1 MIVTDKIA
9 VVRSMRWTYPDANWG
24 LVPTMGYLHEGHLS
38 LVRRACAEN
47 DRILVTIY
55 VNPTQFAP
63 GEDLDAYPRDID
75 RDLGLLDELGVDLV
89 FMPDDLTMFPEG
101 FQTKVTVGNVTRIL
115 EGSSRPS
122 HFQGV
127 TTIVTKLFNI
137 AQPTRAYFGQK
148 DAQQAIIIRQLI
160 NDLNVN
166 LELVICPIV
175 REPDGLAMSSR
186 NVRLSSDQ
194 RTAATVLFKAL
205 HSASSA
211 LEGGETDGAVLRR
224 IMAHM
229 IQKES
234 LARIDYVSVANPL
247 TLEKIITVKGQVLLS
262 MAVFFGDVRL
272 IDNALIN

>member
-9 VVRSMRWTYPDANWG
+9 VVRSMRSSYPNADWG

-47 DRILVTIY
+47 DRILVSIY
-55 VNPTQFAP
+55 LNPTQFAP
-63 GEDLDAYPRDID
+63 GEDLEAYPRDID

-89 FMPDDLTMFPEG
+89 FMPDDLTMYPEG
-101 FQTKVTVGNVTRIL
+101 FQTTVAVGNVTRIL

-160 NDLNVN
+160 SDLNIN
-166 LELVICPIV
+166 LDLVICPIV

-186 NVRLSSDQ
+186 NVRLSSEQ
-194 RTAATVLFKAL
+194 RAAAIVLFKAL
-205 HSASSA
+205 RSASTA
-211 LEGGETDGAVLRR
+211 LEGGEPDGAVLRR
-224 IMAHM
+224 IMADM
-229 IQKES
+229 IQKEP
-234 LARIDYVSVANPL
+234 LARIDYVSVADPV
-247 TLEKIITVKGQVLLS
+247 TLEEILTVEGQVLLS

-272 IDNALIN
+272 IDNVLIN